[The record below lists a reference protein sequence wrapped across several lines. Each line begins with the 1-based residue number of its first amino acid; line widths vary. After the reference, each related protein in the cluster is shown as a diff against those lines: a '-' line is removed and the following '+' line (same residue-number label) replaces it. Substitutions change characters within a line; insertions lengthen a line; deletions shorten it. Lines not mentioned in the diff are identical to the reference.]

1 MTRTLKFLLMTIIQ
15 KKAELLQFSI
25 DLEDLMQIILL
36 TGSIR
41 QIIEEV
47 PVSTGLLHRLEVETK
62 TKNNDESKSK
72 RKNSSN
78 SSGSISN

>member
-1 MTRTLKFLLMTIIQ
+1 MTRTLKFQLMTIIQ

-41 QIIEEV
+41 QIVEEV

-62 TKNNDESKSK
+62 PKTMMKVNLKEKILPTRVD
-72 RKNSSN
+72 R
-78 SSGSISN
+78 